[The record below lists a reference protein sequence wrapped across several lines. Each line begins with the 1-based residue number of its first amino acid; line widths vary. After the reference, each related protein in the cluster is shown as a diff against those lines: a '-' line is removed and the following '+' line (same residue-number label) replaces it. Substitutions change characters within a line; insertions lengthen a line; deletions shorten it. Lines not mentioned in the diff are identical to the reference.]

1 MTLDQLVNPARYR
14 AYPELWEAQA
24 PPGER
29 LDEYMKKERD
39 HQPHAGE
46 TPETVITEILD
57 YSSNAV
63 ASADAAGPFVT
74 KNREEFER
82 LSNDA
87 RCIQAM
93 AEIYAAKVKAA
104 EMVLRFDFSQDVSD
118 MASAGKYLARSYAWY
133 QKLIGL
139 TDSTYQYAN
148 SMHTSMRKIP
158 LSGAVNGQGTNY
170 LWAQLLPFYRKEL
183 EDFNARVA
191 ALQST
196 NTAAAP
202 VVQEIK
208 PWPPAP
214 FKVISTNA
222 EMYEVKASARPFTD
236 RKYTIEKLA
245 PELNG
250 LQGIRFSHEA
260 AKNGRY
266 EPVEIELNGP
276 AQVLVG
282 YFNDTRDLWL
292 QVPKLEFAAQADERG
307 GVDTVLEN
315 AAVITEC
322 PGVNVHAFRYEAGRQ
337 KLEFIGKGSFVIL
350 GVVPQSAKLEKR
362 DAGLGTK

>member
-1 MTLDQLVNPARYR
+1 
-14 AYPELWEAQA
+14 
-24 PPGER
+24 
-29 LDEYMKKERD
+29 
-39 HQPHAGE
+39 
-46 TPETVITEILD
+46 
-57 YSSNAV
+57 
-63 ASADAAGPFVT
+63 
-74 KNREEFER
+74 
-82 LSNDA
+82 
-87 RCIQAM
+87 
-93 AEIYAAKVKAA
+93 
-104 EMVLRFDFSQDVSD
+104 
-118 MASAGKYLARSYAWY
+118 
-133 QKLIGL
+133 
-139 TDSTYQYAN
+139 
-148 SMHTSMRKIP
+148 
-158 LSGAVNGQGTNY
+158 
-170 LWAQLLPFYRKEL
+170 L

-196 NTAAAP
+196 NMAAAP
-202 VVQEIK
+202 VVQAIK

-222 EMYEVKASARPFTD
+222 EMYEVKAGARPFTD

-245 PELNG
+245 PELDG

-282 YFNDTRDLWL
+282 YFNDPRDLWL

-315 AAVITEC
+315 AALIAEC
-322 PGVNVHAFRYEAGRQ
+322 PGVNIHAFRYEAGRQ